1 MVIETL
7 FTVKPYLRPMSL
19 DIGEAIEN
27 GLERALNRNS
37 AILMGLFF
45 VVSLISQVFGDTSM
59 RSFLEQG
66 NLTPFFQELVEQF
79 SIAELTP
86 LAMDLPQGVVT
97 AGGMITA
104 LLSLIITVGTVRA
117 FLSDGEL
124 DIEASYFTDNILW
137 VLANVVAGAVVF
149 GLTLTAGF
157 VALIIPGIFLFVSLF
172 FWSFYVIDQ
181 DLNFFEALKS
191 AWRDTKGNRLMTLAL
206 LFIVFIGNAVLTTVV
221 GGLLSVVGSTI
232 GGLALGSV
240 LGLVPS
246 AIGMVLTWAIFTEG
260 YRQISE

>member
-1 MVIETL
+1 MVIETF

-45 VVSLISQVFGDTSM
+45 VVSIISQVFGDTVM
-59 RSFLEQG
+59 RNLIEEG
-66 NLTPFFQELVEQF
+66 NFGPEFSEIISQF
-79 SIAELTP
+79 SISELAP
-86 LAMDLPQGVVT
+86 LALGLSTEVAM
-97 AGGMITA
+97 AGSI
-104 LLSLIITVGTVRA
+104 LLSFLSVLITVGAVRA
-117 FLSDGEL
+117 FLDDGEL
-124 DIEASYFTDNILW
+124 NIEASYFTDNILW

-149 GLTLTAGF
+149 SLVLAAGF
-157 VALIIPGIFLFVSLF
+157 TAFIIPGVFLFVSLF

-191 AWRDTKGNRLMTLAL
+191 AWRDTKGNRFMTLAL